1 MMKQYEFVLKFE
13 VPKLE
18 DPSALVEQ
26 LYAAG
31 CDDALIGT
39 GQAGRLALDFTR
51 EAASAIEAI
60 TSAIDD
66 VKRVIPTA
74 ILIEATPDLVG
85 LTDIAEIMGCSRQ
98 NIRKIA
104 VASEGFPSPMHEGV
118 ASLWHL
124 NKVLPW
130 FKARGRYK
138 VEASLLEVSEVTM
151 QINVM
156 KQSKDLDPKALGRIQ
171 AVI

>member
-1 MMKQYEFVLKFE
+1 MMKVYDFVLKFE
-13 VPKLE
+13 IPKQE
-18 DPSALVEQ
+18 DVSTLVEQ

-51 EAASAIEAI
+51 QAASAMEAI
-60 TSAIDD
+60 ASAIAD
-66 VKRVIPTA
+66 VKQVIPTA
-74 ILIEATPDLVG
+74 TLIEATPDLVG
-85 LTDIAEIMGCSRQ
+85 LTDIAELVGCSRQ

-104 VASEGFPSPMHEGV
+104 VAASDFPSPVHEGSL
-118 ASLWHL
+118 SLWHL

-138 VEASLLEVSEVTM
+138 VEASLLEVSKVTM
-151 QINVM
+151 QINVA
-156 KQSKDLDPKALGRIQ
+156 KQSQEIDPKELGLIQ

>member
-1 MMKQYEFVLKFE
+1 MKNYEFVLKFE
-13 VPKLE
+13 VPKL
-18 DPSALVEQ
+18 DDVYALVER
-26 LYAAG
+26 LHAAG

-39 GQAGRLALDFTR
+39 GQAGRLAIDFTR

-60 TSAIDD
+60 SSAIND
-66 VKRVIPTA
+66 VKSVIPTA
-74 ILIEATPDLVG
+74 VLVEATPDLVG
-85 LTDIAEIMGCSRQ
+85 LTDIADIMGCSRQ

-151 QINVM
+151 QINVVR
-156 KQSKDLDPKALGRIQ
+156 QSKDLDPKFLRQIQ